1 MSNLW
6 NRGQAALRTMLNG
19 AFGMGGERARYLVG
33 EVTDLENGQM
43 KEVVVEVPGK
53 NYKVLLSKIQGQF
66 YATSHLCTHYK
77 ARLVTGTITSDGR
90 IVWYAGRVGSMEL

>member
-1 MSNLW
+1 MFSS
-6 NRGQAALRTMLNG
+6 ALGT
-19 AFGMGGERARYLVG
+19 GGERGRYLVG

-43 KEVVVEVPGK
+43 KEVAVEVPGK

-90 IVWYAGRVGSMEL
+90 VVWYADAGGSVEL